1 MPLIIGR
8 SKDEGIVIVTPD
20 GEQIVIEVD
29 RIQKNYVKLAIIADR
44 KFKIHRIERTNENR
58 IYQQSP
64 KWNDHPLLRPYGV
77 RQDENDR
84 NGTSADCPKHGQGTG
99 ESEAT

>member
-8 SKDEGIVIVTPD
+8 ARDEGILIVTPEGD
-20 GEQIVIEVD
+20 QLIIDVD
-29 RIQKNYVKLAIIADR
+29 KIQKNYVKLAIIADR

-58 IYQQSP
+58 VYQQSP
-64 KWNDHPLLRPYGV
+64 KWDDDSVLRSNGL
-77 RQDENDR
+77 RQNENDR

-99 ESEAT
+99 ES

>member
-8 SKDEGIVIVTPD
+8 AKQEGILILTPEGD
-20 GEQIVIEVD
+20 QLIIDVD
-29 RIQKNYVKLAIIADR
+29 KIQKNYVKLAIIADR

-58 IYQQSP
+58 VYQQSS
-64 KWNDHPLLRPYGV
+64 KWDYDTLLRPNWL

-84 NGTSADCPKHGQGTG
+84 NGTSTDCPEHGSRTG